1 MLKQTNKDTQKNIPL
16 LQLLIF
22 FQIELLAKTVAKG
35 VHDRREKSIVQT
47 QKVRSPLNDHSF
59 VENDITFCL

>member
-47 QKVRSPLNDHSF
+47 HKK
-59 VENDITFCL
+59 